1 MIWIW
6 GIFGTILL
14 FLLINA
20 LTSTGLFQKISFLTN
35 WIYLLVPSYYLFV
48 FYLSFRSFSS
58 ILHALFHFIGQMA
71 VFLIFF
77 SFLGVFAIF
86 GGTDYQ
92 ANTDSLKQAAPELFT
107 ELSRIEYPESAELI
121 HASVSTWGPNMG
133 EDILIK
139 VENIDPLIAIATNQ
153 YDFYKMTMD
162 FPNNDREYLGYGYNP
177 FEETLGPPFCRESK
191 MLEVKP
197 HYFKLKRKLV
207 DPENFCGKR
216 EVFYSQLKREVELS
230 VLMVIFPKEGLV
242 WLNRSNWF

>member
-35 WIYLLVPSYYLFV
+35 WIYLLVPTYYLFV
-48 FYLSFRSFSS
+48 FYLSFSSFSSFSS
-58 ILHALFHFIGQMA
+58 ILHTLFHFIGQMA

-77 SFLGVFAIF
+77 SFWGVFAIF
-86 GGTDYQ
+86 GGTDHQ

-107 ELSRIEYPESAELI
+107 ELSRIDYPENAELM

-139 VENIDPLIAIATNQ
+139 V
-153 YDFYKMTMD
+153 
-162 FPNNDREYLGYGYNP
+162 
-177 FEETLGPPFCRESK
+177 
-191 MLEVKP
+191 
-197 HYFKLKRKLV
+197 
-207 DPENFCGKR
+207 
-216 EVFYSQLKREVELS
+216 
-230 VLMVIFPKEGLV
+230 
-242 WLNRSNWF
+242 